1 LVIKYSKL
9 GYRYL
14 SKSTKSL
21 GFLGMDEKESLGKYI
36 QRRLRERGIEDKA
49 VADILNLSVK
59 TVPKIY
65 KQSEIPSDRIAKISI
80 LLNENVYLH
89 YYGSKEPLKSI
100 LNQNTQELE
109 EKVARLEVLV
119 EQYTK
124 TIDDKDHIIELQ
136 NKLIAELEEKL
147 SKKDS

>member
-1 LVIKYSKL
+1 
-9 GYRYL
+9 
-14 SKSTKSL
+14 
-21 GFLGMDEKESLGKYI
+21 MDEKESLGKYI
-36 QRRLRERGIEDKA
+36 QQRLRERGIEDKA

-109 EKVARLEVLV
+109 QKVSKLEALI
-119 EQYTK
+119 EQHTK

-147 SKKDS
+147 SKDNS